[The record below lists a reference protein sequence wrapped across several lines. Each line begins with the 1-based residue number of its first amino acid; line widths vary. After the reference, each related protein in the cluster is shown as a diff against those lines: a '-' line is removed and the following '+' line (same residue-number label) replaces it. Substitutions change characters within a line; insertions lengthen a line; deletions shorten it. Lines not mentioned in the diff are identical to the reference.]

1 LGKSKKTNP
10 IKRTKII
17 CTIGPAS
24 SSDSILEKMIR
35 QGMDI
40 ARINTSH
47 SDTGEVSR
55 LVKKIRRISSE
66 NNKNIAIIL
75 DLQGPKIRIG
85 RLKENIELNSGQNLV
100 FTTSEKTRLSEEY
113 NVPIIKVSYSRFIE
127 DIKEGGTIFI
137 DDGLIE
143 CRVKKID
150 KKARTAVCR
159 TIIGGTLSSNKGINL
174 PGVSVSVDSVTRK
187 DIEFLKLGIKLK
199 VDFIAQSFVRDKK
212 DIIRVKNEIDKSG
225 STIKII
231 AKIEKHEAVNA
242 FDSILEV
249 SDAIM
254 VARGDLG
261 IEIDAEEVPSVQKNI
276 IKKSNL
282 KGKPV
287 ITATQMLNSMIIS
300 PRPTRAEVSD
310 VANAIIDGSDAVMLS
325 GETAVGKY
333 PVKALEMMIRITG
346 ETEKTLDYDAILRN
360 NAILRKKLGIPHNTI
375 TEAISFAACEIGN
388 ILQVDAIIT
397 STESGFTARQVSKS
411 RPRSMIIGTSP
422 NKWVV
427 RQLMLS
433 WGIIPILTRSSK
445 NIDGMIKEDIRAAKE
460 KGYIRSKD
468 TVVITAGVLVNKP
481 GSTNLINVREIE

>member
-1 LGKSKKTNP
+1 
-10 IKRTKII
+10 
-17 CTIGPAS
+17 
-24 SSDSILEKMIR
+24 
-35 QGMDI
+35 MDI

-47 SDTGEVSR
+47 SDTGEVSI
-55 LVKKIRRISSE
+55 LVKKIRKISSE
-66 NNKNIAIIL
+66 NNKNTAIIL

-85 RLKENIELNSGQNLV
+85 ELKENIELKSGQNII
-100 FTTSEKTRLSEEY
+100 FTTSKKARLSKEY
-113 NVPIIKVSYSRFIE
+113 NDPIIEVSYSGFIE

-150 KKARTAVCR
+150 KKARTALCR
-159 TIIGGTLSSNKGINL
+159 TIIGGMLSSNKGINL
-174 PGVSVSVDSVTRK
+174 PDVSVSVDSVTRK

-199 VDFIAQSFVRDKK
+199 VDFIAQSFVRNKK
-212 DIIRVKNEIDKSG
+212 DIIRVKNEINKSG

-261 IEIDAEEVPSVQKNI
+261 IEIDAEAVPSVQKNI

-282 KGKPV
+282 EGKPV
-287 ITATQMLNSMIIS
+287 ITATQMLNSMIGN

-333 PVKALEMMIRITG
+333 PVKALEMMVRITR

-360 NAILRKKLGIPHNTI
+360 NAILRKKLNIPHNTI

-388 ILQVDAIIT
+388 ILRVDAIIT

-422 NKWVV
+422 NQWVV

-433 WGIIPILTRSSK
+433 WGVIPILTRSSK
-445 NIDGMIKEDIRAAKE
+445 NIDNMIEEDIRAAKE
-460 KGYIRSKD
+460 KGYINKND

>member
-1 LGKSKKTNP
+1 MGKIKKTNSL
-10 IKRTKII
+10 KRTKII

-24 SSDSILEKMIR
+24 SSDNILEKMICS
-35 QGMDI
+35 GMDI

-47 SDTGEVSR
+47 SDTGEVSI
-55 LVKKIRRISSE
+55 LVKKIRKISSE
-66 NNKNIAIIL
+66 NNKNTAIIL

-85 RLKENIELNSGQNLV
+85 ELKENIELKSGQNII
-100 FTTSEKTRLSEEY
+100 FTTSKKARLSKEY
-113 NVPIIKVSYSRFIE
+113 NDPIIEVSYSGFIE

-150 KKARTAVCR
+150 KKARTALCR
-159 TIIGGTLSSNKGINL
+159 TIIGGMLSSNKGINL
-174 PGVSVSVDSVTRK
+174 PDVSVSVDSVTRK

-199 VDFIAQSFVRDKK
+199 VDFIAQSFVRNKK
-212 DIIRVKNEIDKSG
+212 DIIRVKNEINKSG

-261 IEIDAEEVPSVQKNI
+261 IEIDAEAVPSVQKNI

-282 KGKPV
+282 EGKPV
-287 ITATQMLNSMIIS
+287 ITATQMLNSMIGN

-333 PVKALEMMIRITG
+333 PVKALEMMVRITR

-360 NAILRKKLGIPHNTI
+360 NAILRKKLRIPHNTI

-388 ILQVDAIIT
+388 ILRVDAIIT

-411 RPRSMIIGTSP
+411 RPRSIIIGTSP
-422 NKWVV
+422 NQWVV

-433 WGIIPILTRSSK
+433 WGVMPILTKSSK
-445 NIDGMIKEDIRAAKE
+445 NIDNMIEEDIRAAKE
-460 KGYIRSKD
+460 KGYINKND

>member
-1 LGKSKKTNP
+1 M
-10 IKRTKII
+10 
-17 CTIGPAS
+17 
-24 SSDSILEKMIR
+24 LEKMICS
-35 QGMDI
+35 GMDI

-47 SDTGEVSR
+47 SDASEVSG
-55 LVKKIRRISSE
+55 LVKKIRKLSSE

-75 DLQGPKIRIG
+75 DLQGPKLRIG
-85 RLKENIELNSGQNLV
+85 ELKENIELKSGQDIV
-100 FTTSEKTRLSEEY
+100 FTTSKKAKQSGEY
-113 NVPIIKVSYSRFIE
+113 NTPVIEVSYSRFIE

-143 CRVKKID
+143 CRVKRID
-150 KKARTAVCR
+150 KKARTALCR
-159 TIIGGTLSSNKGINL
+159 TVIGGILSSNKGINL
-174 PGVSVSVDSVTRK
+174 PDTSISVDSITRK
-187 DIEFLKLGIKLK
+187 DIEFLKLGIKLE
-199 VDFIAQSFVRDKK
+199 VDFIAQSFVRNKK
-212 DIIRVKNEIDKSG
+212 DILRVKNEIKKSG
-225 STIKII
+225 STIKVI
-231 AKIEKHEAVNA
+231 AKIEKYEAVDA
-242 FDSILEV
+242 FDNILEV

-261 IEIDAEEVPSVQKNI
+261 IEIDAEEVPAVQKNI

-282 KGKPV
+282 EGKPV
-287 ITATQMLNSMIIS
+287 ITATQMLNSMIEN

-333 PVKALEMMIRITG
+333 PVKALQMMVRITR
-346 ETEKTLDYDAILRN
+346 ETEKTLDYDEILRN

-388 ILQVDAIIT
+388 ILKVDAIIT

-422 NKWVV
+422 NQWVV

-433 WGIIPILTRSSK
+433 WGVIPILTRSSK
-445 NIDGMIKEDIRAAKE
+445 NIDSMIEEDIRAAKD
-460 KGYIRSKD
+460 KNYISKND
-468 TVVITAGVLVNKP
+468 TVVITAGVLVNEP

>member
-1 LGKSKKTNP
+1 
-10 IKRTKII
+10 
-17 CTIGPAS
+17 
-24 SSDSILEKMIR
+24 
-35 QGMDI
+35 MDI

-47 SDTGEVSR
+47 SDTGEVSI
-55 LVKKIRRISSE
+55 LVKKIRKISSE
-66 NNKNIAIIL
+66 NNKNTAIIL

-85 RLKENIELNSGQNLV
+85 ELMENIELKSGQNII
-100 FTTSEKTRLSEEY
+100 FTTSKKARLSKEY
-113 NVPIIKVSYSRFIE
+113 NDPIIEVSYSGFIE

-150 KKARTAVCR
+150 KKARTALCR
-159 TIIGGTLSSNKGINL
+159 TIIGGMLSSNKGINL
-174 PGVSVSVDSVTRK
+174 PDVSVSVDSVTRK

-199 VDFIAQSFVRDKK
+199 VDFIAQSFVRNKK
-212 DIIRVKNEIDKSG
+212 DIIRVKNEIKKSE
-225 STIKII
+225 STIKVI
-231 AKIEKHEAVNA
+231 AKIEKYEAVDA

-261 IEIDAEEVPSVQKNI
+261 IEIDAEAVPSVQKNI

-282 KGKPV
+282 EGKPV
-287 ITATQMLNSMIIS
+287 ITATQMLNSMIGN

-333 PVKALEMMIRITG
+333 PVKALEMMVRITR

-360 NAILRKKLGIPHNTI
+360 NAILRKKLKIPHNTI

-388 ILQVDAIIT
+388 ILRVDAIIT

-422 NKWVV
+422 NQWVV

-433 WGIIPILTRSSK
+433 WGVIPILTRSSK
-445 NIDGMIKEDIRAAKE
+445 NIDNMIEEDIRAAKE
-460 KGYIRSKD
+460 KGYINKND

>member
-1 LGKSKKTNP
+1 MGKIKKTNSL
-10 IKRTKII
+10 KRTKII

-24 SSDSILEKMIR
+24 SSDDILEKMIR

-55 LVKKIRRISSE
+55 LVKKIRKISSE

-85 RLKENIELNSGQNLV
+85 ELKENIELKIGQNIV
-100 FTTSEKTRLSEEY
+100 FTTSKKTRRLEEY
-113 NVPIIKVSYSRFIE
+113 DVPVIEVSYSGFIE

-150 KKARTAVCR
+150 KKARTAFCR

-174 PGVSVSVDSVTRK
+174 PDVSVSVDSVTSK

-199 VDFIAQSFVRDKK
+199 VDFIAQSFVRNKK
-212 DIIRVKNEIDKSG
+212 DIIRVKNEINKSG
-225 STIKII
+225 STIKVI

-282 KGKPV
+282 EGKPV

-333 PVKALEMMIRITG
+333 PVKALEMMVRITR

-388 ILQVDAIIT
+388 ILCVDAIIT

-422 NKWVV
+422 NQWVV

-433 WGIIPILTRSSK
+433 WGVIPILTRSSK
-445 NIDGMIKEDIRAAKE
+445 NIDSMIEEDIRAAKE
-460 KGYIRSKD
+460 KNYISSKD

-481 GSTNLINVREIE
+481 GSTNLINVREID

>member
-1 LGKSKKTNP
+1 MGKIKKTNT

-24 SSDSILEKMIR
+24 SSDEILGKMIR

-55 LVKKIRRISSE
+55 LVKKIRKISSE

-85 RLKENIELNSGQNLV
+85 ELKENIELKSGQNIV
-100 FTTSEKTRLSEEY
+100 FTTSKKARLTKEY
-113 NVPIIKVSYSRFIE
+113 DDPIIEVSYSGFIE
-127 DIKEGGTIFI
+127 DIKEGGIIFI

-143 CRVKKID
+143 CKIKKID

-159 TIIGGTLSSNKGINL
+159 TIIGGILSSNKGINL
-174 PGVSVSVDSVTRK
+174 PDVSVSVDSVTRK
-187 DIEFLKLGIKLK
+187 DIKFLKLGIKLK
-199 VDFIAQSFVRDKK
+199 VDFIAQSFVRNKR
-212 DIIRVKNEIDKSG
+212 DIIRVINEINKSG
-225 STIKII
+225 STIKVI
-231 AKIEKHEAVNA
+231 AKIEKHEAVNV

-325 GETAVGKY
+325 GETAIGKY
-333 PVKALEMMIRITG
+333 PVKALEMMVRITR

-360 NAILRKKLGIPHNTI
+360 NAILRKKLGILHNTI
-375 TEAISFAACEIGN
+375 TEAISFAACEIAN
-388 ILQVDAIIT
+388 ILRVDAIIT
-397 STESGFTARQVSKS
+397 STESGFTARQVSRS
-411 RPRSMIIGTSP
+411 RPRSIIIGTSP
-422 NKWVV
+422 NQWVV

-433 WGIIPILTRSSK
+433 WGVIPVLTRSSK
-445 NIDGMIKEDIRAAKE
+445 NIDSMIEEDIRVAKE
-460 KGYIRSKD
+460 KGYISNKD
-468 TVVITAGVLVNKP
+468 TVVITAGVLVNEP
-481 GSTNLINVREIE
+481 GSTNLINVREID

>member
-1 LGKSKKTNP
+1 MGKIKKTNP
-10 IKRTKII
+10 LKRTKIV

-24 SSDSILEKMIR
+24 SSDEILEKMIR

-47 SDTGEVSR
+47 SDASEVSR
-55 LVKKIRRISSE
+55 LVKKIRKISSE

-85 RLKENIELNSGQNLV
+85 ELKENIELKSGQNIV
-100 FTTSEKTRLSEEY
+100 FTTSKKARLTKEY
-113 NVPIIKVSYSRFIE
+113 DDPIVEVSYSGFIE
-127 DIKEGGTIFI
+127 DIKEGGIIFI

-143 CRVKKID
+143 CKVKKID

-159 TIIGGTLSSNKGINL
+159 TIIGGILSSNKGINL
-174 PGVSVSVDSVTRK
+174 PDVSVSVDSVTRK

-199 VDFIAQSFVRDKK
+199 VDFIAQSFVRNKK
-212 DIIRVKNEIDKSG
+212 DIIRVKNEINKSG
-225 STIKII
+225 STIKVI

-325 GETAVGKY
+325 GETAIGKY
-333 PVKALEMMIRITG
+333 PVKSLEMMVRITK
-346 ETEKTLDYDAILRN
+346 ETEKTLDYNAILRN

-375 TEAISFAACEIGN
+375 TEAISFAACEIAN
-388 ILQVDAIIT
+388 ILRVDAIIT
-397 STESGFTARQVSKS
+397 STESGSKS
-411 RPRSMIIGTSP
+411 RPRSMIIGTSA
-422 NKWVV
+422 NQWVV

-433 WGIIPILTRSSK
+433 WGVIPVLTRSSK
-445 NIDGMIKEDIRAAKE
+445 NIDSMIKEDIRVAKE
-460 KGYIRSKD
+460 KGYISNKD

-481 GSTNLINVREIE
+481 GSTNLINVREID

>member
-1 LGKSKKTNP
+1 
-10 IKRTKII
+10 
-17 CTIGPAS
+17 
-24 SSDSILEKMIR
+24 
-35 QGMDI
+35 MDI

-47 SDTGEVSR
+47 SDSPEVSR
-55 LVKKIRRISSE
+55 LVKKIRKISSE
-66 NNKNIAIIL
+66 NNRDTAIIL

-85 RLKENIELNSGQNLV
+85 ELKENIELKSNQNIV
-100 FTTSEKTRLSEEY
+100 FTTSKKAGLSKKHDG
-113 NVPIIKVSYSRFIE
+113 PIIEVSYSRFIE
-127 DIKEGGTIFI
+127 DIKEGGIIFI

-150 KKARTAVCR
+150 RKARTAICR
-159 TIIGGTLSSNKGINL
+159 VITGGMLSSNKGINL
-174 PGVSVSVDSVTRK
+174 PDVSVSVDSVTKK

-199 VDFIAQSFVRDKK
+199 VDFIAQSFVRNKE
-212 DIIRVKNEIDKSG
+212 DIVRVKNEIKKSG
-225 STIKII
+225 STIKVI
-231 AKIEKHEAVNA
+231 AKIEKYEAVNA

-276 IKKSNL
+276 IKKANL
-282 KGKPV
+282 EGKPV
-287 ITATQMLNSMIIS
+287 ITATQMLNSMIGS

-333 PVKALEMMIRITG
+333 PVKALEMIVRIAK

-375 TEAISFAACEIGN
+375 TEAISFAACEIAN
-388 ILQVDAIIT
+388 ILKVDAIIT

-422 NKWVV
+422 NQWVV

-433 WGIIPILTRSSK
+433 WGVIPVLTRSSK
-445 NIDGMIKEDIRAAKE
+445 NIDSMIKEDIRAAKE
-460 KGYIRSKD
+460 KNYIRNKD
-468 TVVITAGVLVNKP
+468 TVVVTAGVLVNKP

>member
-1 LGKSKKTNP
+1 LGKIKKTNP
-10 IKRTKII
+10 LKRTKII

-24 SSDSILEKMIR
+24 SSDEILEKMIR

-47 SDTGEVSR
+47 SNTGEVSR
-55 LVKKIRRISSE
+55 LVKKIRKISSE

-85 RLKENIELNSGQNLV
+85 ELKENIELKSGQNIV
-100 FTTSEKTRLSEEY
+100 FTTSKKARLTKEY
-113 NVPIIKVSYSRFIE
+113 NDPIVEVSYSGFIE
-127 DIKEGGTIFI
+127 DIKEGGIIFI

-143 CRVKKID
+143 CKVKKID

-159 TIIGGTLSSNKGINL
+159 TIIGGILSSNKGINL
-174 PGVSVSVDSVTRK
+174 PDVSVSVDSVTRK

-199 VDFIAQSFVRDKK
+199 VDFIAQSFVRNKK
-212 DIIRVKNEIDKSG
+212 DIIRVKNEIKKSG
-225 STIKII
+225 STIKVI

-325 GETAVGKY
+325 GETAIGKY
-333 PVKALEMMIRITG
+333 PVKALEMMVRITR

-360 NAILRKKLGIPHNTI
+360 NAILRKKLRIPHNTI
-375 TEAISFAACEIGN
+375 TEAISFAACEIAN
-388 ILQVDAIIT
+388 ILRVDAIIT

-411 RPRSMIIGTSP
+411 RPRSIIIGTSP

-433 WGIIPILTRSSK
+433 WGVIPVLTRSSK
-445 NIDGMIKEDIRAAKE
+445 NIDSMIKEDIRVAKE
-460 KGYIRSKD
+460 KGYISNKD

-481 GSTNLINVREIE
+481 GSTNLINVREID

>member
-1 LGKSKKTNP
+1 
-10 IKRTKII
+10 
-17 CTIGPAS
+17 
-24 SSDSILEKMIR
+24 
-35 QGMDI
+35 MDI

-47 SDTGEVSR
+47 SDTGEVSI
-55 LVKKIRRISSE
+55 LVKKIRKISSE
-66 NNKNIAIIL
+66 NNKNTAIIL

-85 RLKENIELNSGQNLV
+85 ELKENIELKSGQNII
-100 FTTSEKTRLSEEY
+100 FTTSKKAILSKEY
-113 NVPIIKVSYSRFIE
+113 NDPIIEVSYSGFIE

-150 KKARTAVCR
+150 KKARTALCR
-159 TIIGGTLSSNKGINL
+159 TIIGGMLSSNKGINL
-174 PGVSVSVDSVTRK
+174 PDVSVSVDSVTRK

-199 VDFIAQSFVRDKK
+199 VDFIAQSFVRNKK
-212 DIIRVKNEIDKSG
+212 DIIRVKNEINKSG

-261 IEIDAEEVPSVQKNI
+261 IEIDAEAVPSVQKNI

-282 KGKPV
+282 EGKPV
-287 ITATQMLNSMIIS
+287 ITATQMLNSMIGN

-333 PVKALEMMIRITG
+333 PVKALEMMVRITR

-360 NAILRKKLGIPHNTI
+360 NAILRKKLKIPHNTI

-388 ILQVDAIIT
+388 ILRVDAIIT

-422 NKWVV
+422 NQWVV

-433 WGIIPILTRSSK
+433 WGVIPILTRSSK
-445 NIDGMIKEDIRAAKE
+445 NIDNMIEEDIRAAKE
-460 KGYIRSKD
+460 KGYINKND

>member
-1 LGKSKKTNP
+1 
-10 IKRTKII
+10 
-17 CTIGPAS
+17 
-24 SSDSILEKMIR
+24 
-35 QGMDI
+35 MDI

-47 SDTGEVSR
+47 SDTGEVSI
-55 LVKKIRRISSE
+55 LVKKIRKISSE
-66 NNKNIAIIL
+66 NNKNTAIIL

-85 RLKENIELNSGQNLV
+85 ELKENIELKSGQNII
-100 FTTSEKTRLSEEY
+100 FTTSKKARLSKEY
-113 NVPIIKVSYSRFIE
+113 NDPIIEVSYSGFIE

-150 KKARTAVCR
+150 KKARTALCR
-159 TIIGGTLSSNKGINL
+159 TIIGGMLSSNKGINL
-174 PGVSVSVDSVTRK
+174 PDVSVSVDSVTRK

-199 VDFIAQSFVRDKK
+199 VDFIAQSFVRNKK
-212 DIIRVKNEIDKSG
+212 DIIRVKNEINKSG

-261 IEIDAEEVPSVQKNI
+261 IEIDAEAVPSVQKNI

-282 KGKPV
+282 EGKPV
-287 ITATQMLNSMIIS
+287 ITATQMLNSMIGN

-333 PVKALEMMIRITG
+333 PVKALEMMVRITR

-360 NAILRKKLGIPHNTI
+360 NAILRKKLKIPHNTI

-388 ILQVDAIIT
+388 ILRVDAIIT

-422 NKWVV
+422 NQWVV

-433 WGIIPILTRSSK
+433 WGVIPILTRSSK
-445 NIDGMIKEDIRAAKE
+445 NIDNMIEEDIRAAKE
-460 KGYIRSKD
+460 KGYINKND

>member
-1 LGKSKKTNP
+1 M
-10 IKRTKII
+10 
-17 CTIGPAS
+17 
-24 SSDSILEKMIR
+24 LEKMIR

-47 SDTGEVSR
+47 SGAGEVTG
-55 LVKKIRRISSE
+55 LVRKIRNISSK
-66 NNKNIAIIL
+66 NNKDIAIIL

-85 RLKENIELNSGQNLV
+85 ELKENIELKSGQDIV
-100 FTTSEKTRLSEEY
+100 FTTTKKARLSKEY
-113 NVPIIKVSYSRFIE
+113 DGPIIEVSYSRFIE

-150 KKARTAVCR
+150 KKARTALCR
-159 TIIGGTLSSNKGINL
+159 TITGGMLSSNKGINL
-174 PGVSVSVDSVTRK
+174 PDVSVSVDSVTKK
-187 DIEFLKLGIKLK
+187 DVEFLKLGIKLK
-199 VDFIAQSFVRDKK
+199 VDFIAQSFVRNKK
-212 DIIRVKNEIDKSG
+212 DIIRVKNEIKKSG
-225 STIKII
+225 STIKVI

-261 IEIDAEEVPSVQKNI
+261 IEIDAEKVPSVQKNI
-276 IKKSNL
+276 IKKANL
-282 KGKPV
+282 EGKPV
-287 ITATQMLNSMIIS
+287 ITATQMLNSMIGN

-325 GETAVGKY
+325 GETAIGKY
-333 PVKALEMMIRITG
+333 PVKSLEMMVRITK
-346 ETEKTLDYDAILRN
+346 ETENTLDHDAILRN

-375 TEAISFAACEIGN
+375 TEAISFAACEIAN
-388 ILQVDAIIT
+388 ILRVDAIIT

-411 RPRSMIIGTSP
+411 RPRSIIIGTSP
-422 NKWVV
+422 NQWVV

-433 WGIIPILTRSSK
+433 WGVMPVLTKSSK
-445 NIDGMIKEDIRAAKE
+445 NIDSMIEEDIRAANE
-460 KGYIRSKD
+460 KGYINKKD

>member
-1 LGKSKKTNP
+1 
-10 IKRTKII
+10 
-17 CTIGPAS
+17 
-24 SSDSILEKMIR
+24 
-35 QGMDI
+35 MDI

-47 SDTGEVSR
+47 SDTGEVSI
-55 LVKKIRRISSE
+55 LVKKIRKISSE
-66 NNKNIAIIL
+66 NNKNTAIIL

-85 RLKENIELNSGQNLV
+85 ELKENIELKSGQNII
-100 FTTSEKTRLSEEY
+100 FTTSKKARLSKEY
-113 NVPIIKVSYSRFIE
+113 NDPIIEVSYSGFIE

-150 KKARTAVCR
+150 KKARTALCR
-159 TIIGGTLSSNKGINL
+159 TIIGGMLSSNKGINL
-174 PGVSVSVDSVTRK
+174 PDVSVSVDSVTRK

-199 VDFIAQSFVRDKK
+199 VDFIAQSFVRNKK
-212 DIIRVKNEIDKSG
+212 DIIRVKNEINKSG

-261 IEIDAEEVPSVQKNI
+261 IEIDAEAVPSVQKNI

-282 KGKPV
+282 EGKPV

-333 PVKALEMMIRITG
+333 PVKALEMMVRITR

-360 NAILRKKLGIPHNTI
+360 NAILRKKLKIPHNTI

-388 ILQVDAIIT
+388 ILRVDAIIT

-411 RPRSMIIGTSP
+411 RPRSIIIGTSP
-422 NKWVV
+422 NQWVV

-433 WGIIPILTRSSK
+433 WGVMPILTKSSK
-445 NIDGMIKEDIRAAKE
+445 NIDNMIEEDIRAAKE
-460 KGYIRSKD
+460 KGYINKND

>member
-1 LGKSKKTNP
+1 MGKIKKTKHL
-10 IKRTKII
+10 KRTKII

-24 SSDSILEKMIR
+24 SSDGILGKMIR

-40 ARINTSH
+40 VRINTSH
-47 SDTGEVSR
+47 SDTGEVSI
-55 LVKKIRRISSE
+55 LVKKIRKISSE
-66 NNKNIAIIL
+66 NNKNTAIIL

-85 RLKENIELNSGQNLV
+85 ELKENIELKSGQNII
-100 FTTSEKTRLSEEY
+100 FTTSKKARLSKEY
-113 NVPIIKVSYSRFIE
+113 NDPIIEVSYSGFIE

-150 KKARTAVCR
+150 KKARTALCR
-159 TIIGGTLSSNKGINL
+159 TIIGGMLSSNKGINL
-174 PGVSVSVDSVTRK
+174 PDVSVSVDSVTRK
-187 DIEFLKLGIKLK
+187 DIKFLKLGIKLK
-199 VDFIAQSFVRDKK
+199 VDFIAQSFVRNKK
-212 DIIRVKNEIDKSG
+212 DIIRVKNEINKSG

-261 IEIDAEEVPSVQKNI
+261 IEIDAEAVPSVQKNI

-282 KGKPV
+282 EGKPV
-287 ITATQMLNSMIIS
+287 ITATQMLNSMIGN

-333 PVKALEMMIRITG
+333 PVKALEMMVRITR

-360 NAILRKKLGIPHNTI
+360 NAILRKKLKIPHNTI

-388 ILQVDAIIT
+388 ILRVDAIIT

-411 RPRSMIIGTSP
+411 RPRSIIIGTSP
-422 NKWVV
+422 NQWVV

-433 WGIIPILTRSSK
+433 WGVMPILTKSSK
-445 NIDGMIKEDIRAAKE
+445 NIYNMIEEDIRAAKE
-460 KGYIRSKD
+460 KGYINKND

>member
-1 LGKSKKTNP
+1 MGKIKKTNSL
-10 IKRTKII
+10 KRTKII

-24 SSDSILEKMIR
+24 SSDDILGKMIR

-47 SDTGEVSR
+47 SDTSEATR
-55 LVKKIRRISSE
+55 LIKKIRKISSE
-66 NNKNIAIIL
+66 NNRDTAIIL

-85 RLKENIELNSGQNLV
+85 ELKENIELKSGQNIV
-100 FTTSEKTRLSEEY
+100 FTTSKKSKLSKKY
-113 NVPIIKVSYSRFIE
+113 NDPIIEVSYSGLIE
-127 DIKEGGTIFI
+127 DIKKGVTIFI

-159 TIIGGTLSSNKGINL
+159 IITGGILSSNKGINL
-174 PGVSVSVDSVTRK
+174 PDVSVSVDSVTRK
-187 DIEFLKLGIKLK
+187 DIEFLRLGIKLK
-199 VDFIAQSFVRDKK
+199 VDFIAQSFVRNKK
-212 DIIRVKNEIDKSG
+212 DIIRVKNEIKKSE
-225 STIKII
+225 STIKVI
-231 AKIEKHEAVNA
+231 AKIEKHEAVDA

-276 IKKSNL
+276 IRKANL
-282 KGKPV
+282 EGKPV
-287 ITATQMLNSMIIS
+287 ITATQMLNSMIGN

-325 GETAVGKY
+325 GETAIGKY
-333 PVKALEMMIRITG
+333 PVKSLEMMVRITK

-360 NAILRKKLGIPHNTI
+360 NAILRKNLGIKHNTI
-375 TEAISFAACEIGN
+375 TEAISFAACEIAN
-388 ILQVDAIIT
+388 ILGVDAIIT

-411 RPRSMIIGTSP
+411 RPKSMIIATSP
-422 NKWVV
+422 NQWVV

-433 WGIIPILTRSSK
+433 WGVIPILTRSSK
-445 NIDGMIKEDIRAAKE
+445 NIDSMIKED
-460 KGYIRSKD
+460 
-468 TVVITAGVLVNKP
+468 
-481 GSTNLINVREIE
+481 

>member
-1 LGKSKKTNP
+1 LGKSKKTNSL
-10 IKRTKII
+10 KRTKII

-24 SSDSILEKMIR
+24 SSDDILGKMISS
-35 QGMDI
+35 GMDI

-47 SDTGEVSR
+47 SDSPEVSR
-55 LVKKIRRISSE
+55 LVKKIRKISSE
-66 NNKNIAIIL
+66 NNRNTAIIL

-85 RLKENIELNSGQNLV
+85 ELKENIELKSNQNIV
-100 FTTSEKTRLSEEY
+100 FTTSKKAGLSKKHDG
-113 NVPIIKVSYSRFIE
+113 PIIEVSYPRFIE
-127 DIKEGGTIFI
+127 DIKEGGIIFI

-150 KKARTAVCR
+150 RKARTAICR
-159 TIIGGTLSSNKGINL
+159 VITGGMLSSNKGINL
-174 PGVSVSVDSVTRK
+174 PDVSVSVDSVTKK

-199 VDFIAQSFVRDKK
+199 VDFIAQSFVRNKE
-212 DIIRVKNEIDKSG
+212 DIIRVKNEIKKSG
-225 STIKII
+225 STIKVI
-231 AKIEKHEAVNA
+231 AKIEKYEAVNA

-276 IKKSNL
+276 IKKANL
-282 KGKPV
+282 EGKPV
-287 ITATQMLNSMIIS
+287 ITATQMLNSMIGS

-333 PVKALEMMIRITG
+333 PVKALEMIVRIAK

-375 TEAISFAACEIGN
+375 TEAISFAAGEIAN
-388 ILQVDAIIT
+388 ILKVDAIIT

-422 NKWVV
+422 NQWVV

-433 WGIIPILTRSSK
+433 WGVIPVLTRSSK
-445 NIDGMIKEDIRAAKE
+445 NIDSMIKEDIRVAKE
-460 KGYIRSKD
+460 KGYVSNKD

-481 GSTNLINVREIE
+481 GSTNLINVREID

>member
-1 LGKSKKTNP
+1 MGKIKKTNP
-10 IKRTKII
+10 LKRTKII

-24 SSDSILEKMIR
+24 SSDGILGKMIR

-40 ARINTSH
+40 VRINTSH
-47 SDTGEVSR
+47 SDAGEVNR
-55 LVKKIRRISSE
+55 LVKKIRKISSE

-85 RLKENIELNSGQNLV
+85 ELKENIELKSGQNIV
-100 FTTSEKTRLSEEY
+100 FTTSKKARLTKKY
-113 NVPIIKVSYSRFIE
+113 DDPIVDVSYSGFIE

-143 CRVKKID
+143 CKVKKID

-159 TIIGGTLSSNKGINL
+159 TITGGMLSSNKGINL
-174 PGVSVSVDSVTRK
+174 PDVSVSVDSVTRK
-187 DIEFLKLGIKLK
+187 DVEFLKLGIKLK
-199 VDFIAQSFVRDKK
+199 VDFIAQSFVRNKE
-212 DIIRVKNEIDKSG
+212 DIIRVKKEINKSG
-225 STIKII
+225 STIKVI

-325 GETAVGKY
+325 GETAIGKY
-333 PVKALEMMIRITG
+333 PVKALEMMVRITR

-360 NAILRKKLGIPHNTI
+360 NAILRKKLRIPHNTI
-375 TEAISFAACEIGN
+375 TEAISFAACEIAN
-388 ILQVDAIIT
+388 ILRVDAIIT

-411 RPRSMIIGTSP
+411 RPRSIIIGTSP
-422 NKWVV
+422 NQWVV

-433 WGIIPILTRSSK
+433 WGVIPVLTRSSK
-445 NIDGMIKEDIRAAKE
+445 NIDSMIEEDIRVAKE
-460 KGYIRSKD
+460 KNYISNKD

>member
-1 LGKSKKTNP
+1 
-10 IKRTKII
+10 
-17 CTIGPAS
+17 
-24 SSDSILEKMIR
+24 
-35 QGMDI
+35 MDI

-47 SDTGEVSR
+47 SDTGEVSI
-55 LVKKIRRISSE
+55 LVKKIRKISSE
-66 NNKNIAIIL
+66 NNKNTAIIL

-85 RLKENIELNSGQNLV
+85 ELKENIELKSGQNII
-100 FTTSEKTRLSEEY
+100 FTTSKKARLSKEY
-113 NVPIIKVSYSRFIE
+113 NDPIIEVSYSGFIE

-150 KKARTAVCR
+150 KKARTALCR
-159 TIIGGTLSSNKGINL
+159 TIIGGMLSSNKGINL
-174 PGVSVSVDSVTRK
+174 PDVSVSVDSVTRK
-187 DIEFLKLGIKLK
+187 DIKFLKLGIKLK
-199 VDFIAQSFVRDKK
+199 VDFIAQSFVRNKK
-212 DIIRVKNEIDKSG
+212 DIIRVKNEINKSG

-261 IEIDAEEVPSVQKNI
+261 IEIDAEAVPSVQKNI

-282 KGKPV
+282 EGKPV
-287 ITATQMLNSMIIS
+287 ITATQMLNSMIGN

-333 PVKALEMMIRITG
+333 PVKALEMMVRITR

-360 NAILRKKLGIPHNTI
+360 NAILRKKLKIPHNTI

-388 ILQVDAIIT
+388 ILRVDAIIT

-422 NKWVV
+422 NQWVV

-433 WGIIPILTRSSK
+433 WGVIPILTRSSK
-445 NIDGMIKEDIRAAKE
+445 NIDNMIEEDIRAAKE
-460 KGYIRSKD
+460 KGYINKND

>member
-1 LGKSKKTNP
+1 MGKIKKTNSL
-10 IKRTKII
+10 KRTKII

-24 SSDSILEKMIR
+24 SSDDILGKMIYS
-35 QGMDI
+35 GMDI

-47 SDTGEVSR
+47 SDSPEVSK
-55 LVKKIRRISSE
+55 LVKKIRKISSE
-66 NNKNIAIIL
+66 NNRNTAIIL

-85 RLKENIELNSGQNLV
+85 ELKENIELKSNQNIV
-100 FTTSEKTRLSEEY
+100 FTTSKKAGLSKKHDG
-113 NVPIIKVSYSRFIE
+113 PIIEVSYSRFIE
-127 DIKEGGTIFI
+127 DIKEGGIIFI

-150 KKARTAVCR
+150 RKARTAICR
-159 TIIGGTLSSNKGINL
+159 VITGGMLSSNKGINL
-174 PGVSVSVDSVTRK
+174 PDVSVSVDSLTKK

-199 VDFIAQSFVRDKK
+199 VDFIAQSFVRNKE
-212 DIIRVKNEIDKSG
+212 DIIRVKNEIKKSG
-225 STIKII
+225 STIKVI
-231 AKIEKHEAVNA
+231 AKIEKYEAVSA

-276 IKKSNL
+276 IKKANL
-282 KGKPV
+282 EGKPV
-287 ITATQMLNSMIIS
+287 ITATQMLNSMIGS

-325 GETAVGKY
+325 GETAIGKY
-333 PVKALEMMIRITG
+333 PVKALEMIVRIAK

-375 TEAISFAACEIGN
+375 TEAISFAACEIAN
-388 ILQVDAIIT
+388 ILRVDAIIT

-422 NKWVV
+422 NQWVV

-433 WGIIPILTRSSK
+433 WGVIPVLTRSSK
-445 NIDGMIKEDIRAAKE
+445 NIDSMIEEDIRVAKE
-460 KGYIRSKD
+460 KGYISNKD
-468 TVVITAGVLVNKP
+468 TVVITAGVLINEP

>member
-1 LGKSKKTNP
+1 LGKIKKTNP
-10 IKRTKII
+10 LKRTKII

-24 SSDSILEKMIR
+24 SSDEVLEKMIR

-47 SDTGEVSR
+47 SDTGEVNR
-55 LVKKIRRISSE
+55 LVKKIRKISSE

-85 RLKENIELNSGQNLV
+85 ELKENIELKSGQNIV
-100 FTTSEKTRLSEEY
+100 FTTSKKARLTKKY
-113 NVPIIKVSYSRFIE
+113 DDPIVEVSYSGFIE
-127 DIKEGGTIFI
+127 DIKEGGIIFI

-143 CRVKKID
+143 CKIKKID

-159 TIIGGTLSSNKGINL
+159 TIIGGILSSNKGINL
-174 PGVSVSVDSVTRK
+174 PDVSVSVDSVTRK

-199 VDFIAQSFVRDKK
+199 VDFIAQSFVRNKK
-212 DIIRVKNEIDKSG
+212 DIIRVKNEIKKSG
-225 STIKII
+225 STIKVI

-261 IEIDAEEVPSVQKNI
+261 IEIDAEKVPSVQKNI

-325 GETAVGKY
+325 GETAIGKY
-333 PVKALEMMIRITG
+333 PVKSLEMMVRITR

-360 NAILRKKLGIPHNTI
+360 NAILRKKLKIPHNTI
-375 TEAISFAACEIGN
+375 TGAISFAACEIAN
-388 ILQVDAIIT
+388 ILRVDAIIT

-411 RPRSMIIGTSP
+411 RPRSIIIGTSP
-422 NKWVV
+422 NQWVV

-433 WGIIPILTRSSK
+433 WGVIPVLTRSSK
-445 NIDGMIKEDIRAAKE
+445 NIDSMIKEDIRVAKE
-460 KGYIRSKD
+460 KGYISNKD

-481 GSTNLINVREIE
+481 GSTNLINVREID

>member
-1 LGKSKKTNP
+1 MGKIKKTNSL
-10 IKRTKII
+10 KRTKII

-24 SSDSILEKMIR
+24 SSDDILEKMIR

-55 LVKKIRRISSE
+55 LVKKIRKISSE

-85 RLKENIELNSGQNLV
+85 ELKENIELKSGQNIV
-100 FTTSEKTRLSEEY
+100 FSTSKRARLSKEY
-113 NVPIIKVSYSRFIE
+113 DVPVIEVSYSGFIE
-127 DIKEGGTIFI
+127 DIKEGGTIFV

-150 KKARTAVCR
+150 KKARTAFCR

-174 PGVSVSVDSVTRK
+174 PDVSVSVDSVTRK

-199 VDFIAQSFVRDKK
+199 VDFIAQSFVRNKK
-212 DIIRVKNEIDKSG
+212 DIIRVKNEINKSG
-225 STIKII
+225 STIKVI

-261 IEIDAEEVPSVQKNI
+261 IEIDAAEVPSVQ
-276 IKKSNL
+276 L
-282 KGKPV
+282 EGKPV

-333 PVKALEMMIRITG
+333 PVKALEMMVRITR

-388 ILQVDAIIT
+388 ILCVDAIIT

-422 NKWVV
+422 NQWVV

-433 WGIIPILTRSSK
+433 WGVIPILTRSSK
-445 NIDGMIKEDIRAAKE
+445 NIDSMIEEDIRAAKE
-460 KGYIRSKD
+460 KNYISSKD

-481 GSTNLINVREIE
+481 GSTNLINVREID

>member
-1 LGKSKKTNP
+1 MGKIKKTNSL
-10 IKRTKII
+10 KRTKII

-24 SSDSILEKMIR
+24 SSDNILGKMIR

-47 SDTGEVSR
+47 SGTGEVSS
-55 LVKKIRRISSE
+55 LVKKIRKISSE

-85 RLKENIELNSGQNLV
+85 ELKENIELKSGQNIV
-100 FTTSEKTRLSEEY
+100 FTTLKKARLLKEY
-113 NVPIIKVSYSRFIE
+113 DDPIVEVSYPGFIE

-143 CRVKKID
+143 CMVKKID

-159 TIIGGTLSSNKGINL
+159 TIIGGILSSNKGINL
-174 PGVSVSVDSVTRK
+174 PDVSVSVDSVTRK

-199 VDFIAQSFVRDKK
+199 VDFIAQSFVRDKR
-212 DIIRVKNEIDKSG
+212 DIIRVKNEINKSG
-225 STIKII
+225 STIKVI
-231 AKIEKHEAVNA
+231 AKIEKHEAVKA

-282 KGKPV
+282 EGKPV

-333 PVKALEMMIRITG
+333 PVKSLEMMVRITK

-360 NAILRKKLGIPHNTI
+360 NTILRKKLGIPHNTI

-388 ILQVDAIIT
+388 ILHVDAIIT

-411 RPRSMIIGTSP
+411 RPRSMMIGTSP
-422 NKWVV
+422 NQWVV

-433 WGIIPILTRSSK
+433 WGVIPILTRSSK
-445 NIDGMIKEDIRAAKE
+445 NIDSMIKEDIRAAKE
-460 KGYIRSKD
+460 KGYISNKD
-468 TVVITAGVLVNKP
+468 IVVITAGVLVNKP

>member
-1 LGKSKKTNP
+1 MGKIKKTNT

-24 SSDSILEKMIR
+24 SSDEILGKMIR

-55 LVKKIRRISSE
+55 LVKKIRKISSE

-85 RLKENIELNSGQNLV
+85 ELKENIELKSGQNIV
-100 FTTSEKTRLSEEY
+100 FTTSKKARLTKEY
-113 NVPIIKVSYSRFIE
+113 DDPIIEVSYSGFIE
-127 DIKEGGTIFI
+127 DIKEGGIIFI

-143 CRVKKID
+143 CKIKKID

-159 TIIGGTLSSNKGINL
+159 TIIGGILSSNKGINL
-174 PGVSVSVDSVTRK
+174 PDVSVSVDSVTRK

-199 VDFIAQSFVRDKK
+199 VDFIAQSFVRNKR
-212 DIIRVKNEIDKSG
+212 DIIRVINEINKSG
-225 STIKII
+225 STIKVI
-231 AKIEKHEAVNA
+231 AKIEKHEAVNV

-325 GETAVGKY
+325 GETAIGKY
-333 PVKALEMMIRITG
+333 PVKALEMMVRITR

-360 NAILRKKLGIPHNTI
+360 NAILRKKLGILHNTI
-375 TEAISFAACEIGN
+375 TEAISFAACEIAN
-388 ILQVDAIIT
+388 ILRVDAIIT
-397 STESGFTARQVSKS
+397 STESGFTARQVSRS
-411 RPRSMIIGTSP
+411 RPRSIIIGTSP
-422 NKWVV
+422 NQWVV

-433 WGIIPILTRSSK
+433 WGVIPVLTRSSK
-445 NIDGMIKEDIRAAKE
+445 NIDSMIEEDIRVAKE
-460 KGYIRSKD
+460 KGYISNKD

-481 GSTNLINVREIE
+481 GSTNLINVREID